1 MTRPETSP
9 TEKMPGVA
17 VSLRKGL
24 IAGTAAFLVALPV
37 AVTVMTATKRHTPA
51 PPVATVTTP
60 APQPRAVAAPPT
72 PREPVRVA
80 HAPQFG
86 REKAS
91 PQVRQMAN
99 WVLSSGDN
107 KGMSF
112 VLVDKKEAKVFV
124 FDAAG
129 QLKAASPALLGAARG
144 DDSAPGIGDK
154 PLSQVLPQEK
164 TTPAGRFVAELG
176 MNTKGEDIVWVDY
189 DAAISMHRVRAV
201 NPKERRLQRLAS
213 PSAADNRISYG
224 CINVPTAFYATVVS
238 PAFRRTKGIVY
249 VLPETKPAGELF
261 GFQPAGVGG
270 SGTTASAAAMDPGA
284 ARPMPVTVAK

>member
-1 MTRPETSP
+1 
-9 TEKMPGVA
+9 MPGVP

-37 AVTVMTATKRHTPA
+37 AVTVMTATKRHPPA

-189 DAAISMHRVRAV
+189 DAAVSMHRVRAAV
-201 NPKERRLQRLAS
+201 KAERRLQRLAS
-213 PSAADNRISYG
+213 PSPADNRISFG
-224 CINVPTAFYATVVS
+224 CINLPPPFYENVLKPSVEAGGAV
-238 PAFRRTKGIVY
+238 IY
-249 VLPETKPAGELF
+249 VLPETRPLRDVFAGFTGRIAPVPATKEAQLRGRRSL
-261 GFQPAGVGG
+261 
-270 SGTTASAAAMDPGA
+270 TASHGMS
-284 ARPMPVTVAK
+284 